1 MLGSFGCLVL
11 SRVGCLTGRLAV
23 KQSVDGGLL
32 GYGNEMMVKFS
43 GYDGAVR
50 G

>member
-1 MLGSFGCLVL
+1 MEDCKKNNIAWIVGCLV
-11 SRVGCLTGRLAV
+11 VWLAV
-23 KQSVDGGLL
+23 KQSVDGGLV